1 MMYFMI
7 SESAYLFGD
16 TIGVVR
22 PVLGVACSR
31 NMSCDPKSN
40 LRRAIRRNSENVAY
54 LLGTQESADTL
65 LLDVAIVL
73 LEGIGQVE
81 SNDWEAR
88 HVIRAGLGLF
98 VEIVLVLSMNVGDAD
113 I

>member
-1 MMYFMI
+1 MI

-16 TIGVVR
+16 TTGVVQ
-22 PVLGVACSR
+22 PVLRVACSR

-40 LRRAIRRNSENVAY
+40 SRRAIRRNSENVAY

-98 VEIVLVLSMNVGDAD
+98 VGIFLVLSMNVGDAG

>member
-1 MMYFMI
+1 MI

-16 TIGVVR
+16 TTGVVR
-22 PVLGVACSR
+22 PVLGVACR

-40 LRRAIRRNSENVAY
+40 LRRGIRKNSENVAY

-65 LLDVAIVL
+65 LLDVAIFL

-98 VEIVLVLSMNVGDAD
+98 IEVVLVLSMNVGDAG